1 MTKYIVSVLFLSL
14 GLVSCRE
21 QAPTLPVSTELAAEI
36 LIDIHGAEASL
47 QGAYGTTKD
56 SLARAYYQQIYEIHG
71 IDSTI
76 FVDMMQIMR
85 YHPDR
90 LEEAYALAIEKV
102 GERRENIKDWK
113 PKKKED

>member
-1 MTKYIVSVLFLSL
+1 
-14 GLVSCRE
+14 
-21 QAPTLPVSTELAAEI
+21 
-36 LIDIHGAEASL
+36 
-47 QGAYGTTKD
+47 
-56 SLARAYYQQIYEIHG
+56 
-71 IDSTI
+71 
-76 FVDMMQIMR
+76 MMQIMR